1 MLTTSKD
8 RGYFMFER
16 FMKKEGFAI
25 AIGTMVLYAATYFFE
40 RGYCLEFGIPLDY
53 IQITIPTIANDFIYF
68 YLFLL
73 PIAFISISI
82 MLRAEDKTNKNRHA
96 LAPLLC
102 GLAYAALLFY
112 HVEKTVQSAFFCLF
126 MGGLYFVLI
135 TFKSSFKNS
144 DSPLKHFSST
154 LTLTAMALFVFSFT
168 FIAIGRSVAESS
180 SPQTYSKDGK
190 IYSLLKVYGE
200 DAFMRELKNDK
211 SKGDLTY
218 FNTKDMTGMMLN
230 KNN

>member
-1 MLTTSKD
+1 
-8 RGYFMFER
+8 MFER
-16 FMKKEGFAI
+16 IMKKDGIVI
-25 AIGTMVLYAATYFFE
+25 AIGTMVIYAATYFFE
-40 RGYCLEFGIPLDY
+40 RGYCSKLGIPLDY

-73 PIAFISISI
+73 PIGFMSIAI
-82 MLRAEDKTNKNRHA
+82 MLRAEDKSNKKWHS

-102 GLAYAALLFY
+102 GLVYAALLFY
-112 HVEKTVQSAFFCLF
+112 YVEKTLQSAFFCLF

-135 TFKSSFKNS
+135 NYRTSFNDNDSRLKSFY
-144 DSPLKHFSST
+144 ST
-154 LTLTAMALFVFSFT
+154 LMLTAMALMVFSFT
-168 FIAIGRSVAESS
+168 FIAIGRSSAEAGSFH
-180 SPQTYSKDGK
+180 TYSKDGRS
-190 IYSLLKVYGE
+190 YSLLKVYGE

-211 SKGDLTY
+211 SKGDLIY